1 VRRELVEDLA
11 VTFVSGWG
19 QDREHHGGAALA
31 FAPGA
36 PRFDVG
42 TLPAPALIG
51 LLESIA
57 FAEELGAERFA
68 RARAMAERCREL
80 IGSRFHVLTE
90 PGQATLVSFR
100 PGGDPERAV
109 AKLAGRGV
117 VVRGFPGLDW
127 IRASVGF
134 WSSEEDLDRLLDGLI
149 A

>member
-1 VRRELVEDLA
+1 
-11 VTFVSGWG
+11 
-19 QDREHHGGAALA
+19 
-31 FAPGA
+31 
-36 PRFDVG
+36 
-42 TLPAPALIG
+42 
-51 LLESIA
+51 
-57 FAEELGAERFA
+57 
-68 RARAMAERCREL
+68 
-80 IGSRFHVLTE
+80 VLTE

-134 WSSEEDLDRLLDGLI
+134 WSSEEDLDRLLDGLT